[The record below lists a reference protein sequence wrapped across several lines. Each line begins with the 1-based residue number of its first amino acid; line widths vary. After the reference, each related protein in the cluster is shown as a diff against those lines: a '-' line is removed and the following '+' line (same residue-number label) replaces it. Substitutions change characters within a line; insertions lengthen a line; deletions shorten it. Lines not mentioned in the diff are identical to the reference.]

1 VVTAPA
7 PAARSAAAIA
17 AAADAIPPT
26 PDRYWSAE
34 EEERRMRWMD
44 DALRYYWFIRHGVKL
59 AAIYGD
65 CTHGTIY
72 KSCDRVRANPEAMA
86 YARALLKETHE
97 AIVHADAAAYQARCA
112 AEVALCERLIASASE
127 LGPRAVSTALGALAK
142 LRTSPTSSASPAR
155 QDSGTAPDGGVTV
168 TVPPSMLAQRPDD
181 PGARPHDDP
190 DDG

>member
-1 VVTAPA
+1 MTAPA
-7 PAARSAAAIA
+7 RTAPTAAEIA

-59 AAIYGD
+59 AAIYGE

-86 YARALLKETHE
+86 YAQTLLKETHA

-112 AEVALCERLIASASE
+112 AEVALCERLIASAGE

-142 LRTSPTSSASPAR
+142 LRASPASSAR
-155 QDSGTAPDGGVTV
+155 QDSGTTAPDGGVTV

-181 PGARPHDDP
+181 PGARADDDP